1 METILYYNDTYHVN
15 NNDSI
20 FLKNRREVLIMFKD
34 YLFAMRV
41 LFGIFVAFY
50 SIYLIILFFCKN
62 NVQWI
67 ILNTILPM
75 AINVFLVIMST
86 FFGMVP
92 FRVILLICIFIN
104 FVHMILSVLWDMRKE
119 SPEGIS
125 YLCPHFLITVL
136 EIIVMILTFLC

>member
-1 METILYYNDTYHVN
+1 
-15 NNDSI
+15 
-20 FLKNRREVLIMFKD
+20 MFKD

-136 EIIVMILTFLC
+136 EIIVLILSFLF